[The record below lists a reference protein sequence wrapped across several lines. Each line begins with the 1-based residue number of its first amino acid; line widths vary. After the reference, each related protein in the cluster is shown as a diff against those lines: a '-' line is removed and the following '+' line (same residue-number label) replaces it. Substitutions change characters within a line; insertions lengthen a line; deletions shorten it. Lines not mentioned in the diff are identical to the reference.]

1 MKQKTNTSL
10 SVARFRQVLVAIA
23 DKKLSLGVRY
33 RIMGEMWQPNF
44 MRVLKVAESG
54 GLLLH
59 DPVKNKLIAISEISA
74 IIQFELDGS
83 LYDLEP
89 YFHYGVHR
97 GEDNG

>member
-1 MKQKTNTSL
+1 M
-10 SVARFRQVLVAIA
+10 LVAIA
-23 DKKLSLGVRY
+23 DNRSGPAVRY

-54 GLLLH
+54 SLLLH
-59 DPVKNKLIAISEISA
+59 DPVKNNIIAVPDFSA

-89 YFHYGVHR
+89 HFHYTVHR
-97 GEDNG
+97 DEHNG